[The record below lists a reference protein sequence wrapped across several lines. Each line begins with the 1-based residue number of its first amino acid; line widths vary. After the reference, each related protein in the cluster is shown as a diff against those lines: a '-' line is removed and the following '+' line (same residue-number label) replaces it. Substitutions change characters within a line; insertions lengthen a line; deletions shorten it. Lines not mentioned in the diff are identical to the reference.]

1 MTNNRA
7 FKARF
12 VSLVLIIVLVLG
24 LSSRYP
30 LGALATVTG
39 AAPIDLGVTYNFAN
53 FNAASAYGT
62 VKLVPMRRLHTTYTG
77 VTEKAT
83 N

>member
-39 AAPIDLGVTYNFAN
+39 AAPDRFGSNI
-53 FNAASAYGT
+53 
-62 VKLVPMRRLHTTYTG
+62 
-77 VTEKAT
+77 
-83 N
+83 